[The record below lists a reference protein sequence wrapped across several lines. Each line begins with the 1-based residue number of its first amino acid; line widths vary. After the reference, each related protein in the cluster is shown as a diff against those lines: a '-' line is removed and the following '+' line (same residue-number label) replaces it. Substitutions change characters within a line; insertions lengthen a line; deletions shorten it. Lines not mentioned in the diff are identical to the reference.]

1 MPTSTQW
8 LLQSWYSPVYLLVVS
23 LIISACMGLGHS
35 GVSSSE
41 LMGRTDFS
49 HLITFLGISAYS
61 IEGINLLF
69 TLRRDFIKHRPI
81 RQFKIM
87 YYSCYF
93 GVLAL
98 YIFFGMINY
107 LKFGMDTKRIIFF
120 NFGTSN
126 MYIFVLQILYATVDS
141 LGPVPRQPAQPVPGL
156 QHNLLIGVLQELKA
170 SQCKLTRSGPTTS

>member
-1 MPTSTQW
+1 
-8 LLQSWYSPVYLLVVS
+8 VS
-23 LIISACMGLGHS
+23 LIVNACIGVAHSDLDLGA
-35 GVSSSE
+35 

-49 HLITFLGISAYS
+49 NLITFLGISAYS

-81 RQFKIM
+81 HQFKVM

-98 YIFFGMINY
+98 YIFFGIINY

-120 NFGTSN
+120 NYGTSN
-126 MYIFVLQILYATVDS
+126 MYIFVLQILYAIVGS
-141 LGPVPRQPAQPVPGL
+141 LGFVSRKPAQFVPRL
-156 QHNLLIGVLQELKA
+156 QHHLQPRLLQE
-170 SQCKLTRSGPTTS
+170 P